1 MKEYHKNPRR
11 ITPKQLEQL
20 KANIQELGDLSGI
33 VHDLNTDEIISGN
46 QRSKVIDINKCE
58 VVLTEKYDNPNPQG
72 TVAWGYVVFEG
83 QKLNYRQVRWDERQR
98 EKANITAN
106 ALGGDWDYDILEDKF
121 DSMDLVDWGLTKLEE
136 HKVKKT
142 AEDHASLFDKF
153 VIPPFSILDTRQG
166 YWQDRKK
173 QWKAI
178 IGGNGETRQDTNMK
192 SPELKYKTI
201 YERSKVRRLELGI
214 TFAEYLDRFVSE
226 EEKRKAEA
234 QALGTG
240 TSMFDP
246 VLAEIIVRW
255 FSYPGSRIIDPFA
268 GDVYKGLV
276 FGYLGHNFTGIE
288 IRPEQIEENNK
299 ILQRFPNV
307 KVNYIN
313 DDGQNVADH
322 FEENSVD
329 LVISCPPY
337 FDLEHYSD
345 LPNDASNAPTYEA
358 FLKIL
363 ENGFAGALKC
373 LRENRFAVVVVGDV
387 RNRKTG
393 FYYDFVGDIK
403 RIFKEHGAG
412 LYNELILIE
421 SGASTALRAG
431 KYMEMRKIAK
441 NHQNV
446 LVFYKGEHNFQ
457 VNRAIDSRKV
467 VSVNKNVLVFYKGE
481 QSKIREQFKKIEY
494 DSEDMELF
502 GLDK

>member
-1 MKEYHKNPRR
+1 MKQYAKNPRR

-58 VVLTEKYDNPNPQG
+58 VIITEEYSTPNQQG

-83 QKLNYRQVRWDERQR
+83 QKLNYRQVRWNERQR

-136 HKVKKT
+136 HKVKNT
-142 AEDHASLFDKF
+142 ANDHTRLSDGF

-178 IGGNGETRQDTNMK
+178 IGGNGETRQDTNIK
-192 SPELKYKTI
+192 SPEVKYKTI
-201 YERSKVRRLELGI
+201 YDRTKARRMELGI
-214 TFAEYLDRFVSE
+214 SFAEYLDRFVSE
-226 EEKRKAEA
+226 EEKRTAEA
-234 QALGTG
+234 QALATG

-255 FSYPGSRIIDPFA
+255 FSFPGSRIIDPFA

-276 FGYLGHNFTGIE
+276 FGYLGHDFTGIE
-288 IRPEQIEENNK
+288 IRAEQIEENNK
-299 ILQRFPNV
+299 ILERFPDARV
-307 KVNYIN
+307 KYIN
-313 DDGQNVADH
+313 GDGQDITRY
-322 FEENSVD
+322 FEPNSVD
-329 LVISCPPY
+329 LVVSCPPY
-337 FDLEHYSD
+337 FNLEHYSN
-345 LPNDASNAPTYEA
+345 LPGDASNAPTYEA
-358 FLKIL
+358 FLQIL

-373 LRENRFAVVVVGDV
+373 LRENRFAVIVVGDI
-387 RNRKTG
+387 RNKKTG

-421 SGASTALRAG
+421 NVGSAALRAG
-431 KYMEMRKIAK
+431 RYMEMRKIAK
-441 NHQNV
+441 THQNV

>member
-1 MKEYHKNPRR
+1 MKEYHKNPRK

-20 KANIQELGDLSGI
+20 KTNIQELGDLSGI

-58 VVLTEKYDNPNPQG
+58 VVITEKYDTPNQQG
-72 TVAWGYVVFEG
+72 TVAWGYVLFEG

-121 DSMDLVDWGLTKLEE
+121 DGMDLVDWGLTKLEE

-142 AEDHASLFDKF
+142 ADDHASLFDKF

-178 IGGNGETRQDTNMK
+178 IGANGESRQDTNMK

-201 YERSKVRRLELGI
+201 YERSKVRRMELGI
-214 TFAEYLDRFVSE
+214 SFAEYLERFVSE

-234 QALGTG
+234 QALGNG
-240 TSMFDP
+240 TSIFDP

-299 ILQRFPNV
+299 ILQRFPDV

-313 DDGQNVADH
+313 DDGQNVAQH
-322 FEENSVD
+322 FEPNSVD
-329 LVISCPPY
+329 LVMSCPPY

-363 ENGFAGALKC
+363 ENGFAGALNC

-387 RNRKTG
+387 RNKKTG

-403 RIFKEHGAG
+403 RIFKKHGAG

-494 DSEDMELF
+494 DSEDLELF
-502 GLDK
+502 GMDK